1 LSWFIT
7 GDTTLIA
14 IFLTTNYRFKLYIMH
29 FKKHIIAGLLVW
41 LPLAITVWVLLWLV
55 GMFDAVFAAFLSGL
69 GSLLSDETESSLQ
82 FLREV
87 HGLGVVLVFGV
98 LILTGAFVSNVAG
111 RWWVK
116 QWDNLFNYIPIV
128 KSIYTSVKKVS
139 TTLFSSNGN
148 AFRKTL
154 LVRYPHSGSW
164 TIAFQTGAPSGEV
177 AQLLG
182 EGMICVY
189 VPTTPNPTS
198 GFFLMVHQSEVKE
211 LTLSVDQ
218 ALTYVLSMGAVAP
231 DEVPQT
237 ASKEQDALTG
247 Q

>member
-1 LSWFIT
+1 
-7 GDTTLIA
+7 
-14 IFLTTNYRFKLYIMH
+14 MH

-55 GMFDAVFAAFLSGL
+55 GLFDAVFAAFLSGL
-69 GSLLSDETESSLQ
+69 GPLLSDETESRLQ

-139 TTLFSSNGN
+139 NTLLSSNGN

-237 ASKEQDALTG
+237 ALKEQDALTG

>member
-1 LSWFIT
+1 
-7 GDTTLIA
+7 
-14 IFLTTNYRFKLYIMH
+14 MH

-82 FLREV
+82 FLRDV

-98 LILTGAFVSNVAG
+98 LILTGAFVSNVVG

-116 QWDNLFNYIPIV
+116 QWDNLINYIPIV

-139 TTLFSSNGN
+139 NTLLSSNGN

-164 TIAFQTGAPSGEV
+164 TIAFQTGTPSGEV

-231 DEVPQT
+231 DVVPPT
-237 ASKEQDALTG
+237 ALKEQEAIKSK
-247 Q
+247 

>member
-1 LSWFIT
+1 
-7 GDTTLIA
+7 
-14 IFLTTNYRFKLYIMH
+14 MH
-29 FKKHIIAGLLVW
+29 IKKHIIAGLLVW

-55 GMFDAVFAAFLSGL
+55 GLFDAVFAAFLSGL
-69 GSLLSDETESSLQ
+69 GSVLSTESENSLQ

-116 QWDNLFNYIPIV
+116 QWDNLFNLIPIV

-139 TTLFSSNGN
+139 NTLFSSNGN

-154 LVRYPHSGSW
+154 LIQYPHAGAW

-177 AQLLG
+177 ADLLG
-182 EGMICVY
+182 DGMLCVY

-198 GFFLMVHQSEVKE
+198 GFFLMVHQRDVKE
-211 LTLSVDQ
+211 LSLSVDQ

-231 DEVPQT
+231 DEVVNET
-237 ASKEQDALTG
+237 ASEKNAPSAE
-247 Q
+247 